1 MSRIVVTGATG
12 RLGANVVKRLS
23 QAGHEIVAC
32 LLRGDGQEPKLDGLA
47 IQKAYVDILD
57 TDGMARAIR
66 GADAVVHSAAV
77 MENVMNKMAPGK
89 FFDINVKGAFNVLE
103 GVRQSG
109 KPTRLI
115 CLSST
120 SVYDVFTSSRKPIK
134 ENQERKPLS
143 LYGMNKILIEEQVRQ
158 YGWQYDVPFTLI
170 RPNYIVA
177 GAEVLDVFT
186 CGTVLNLLSEFALQ
200 KKTQLYTPKAPT
212 GWLAA
217 KGTLEAHKNDLCI
230 PRCPGGK
237 SWRWHM
243 TDVRDTVRL
252 IEICLTHDHAV
263 GQTFNVAA
271 ADPCDWPAVVS
282 YIAERTR
289 RNIVEVKIPNLWQFC
304 FDQSATK
311 EKLGFVPKYDHKAV
325 IDTAVAIKNGE
336 DVGIIP
342 GEIAPLAFETKGS
355 S

>member
-1 MSRIVVTGATG
+1 MSRIVVTVATG

-23 QAGHEIVAC
+23 ESGHEVAAC
-32 LLRGDGQEPKLDGLA
+32 MLRGDGQEPKLDGLA
-47 IQKAYVDILD
+47 VQKVYVDILD
-57 TDGMARAIR
+57 TEGMARAIR

-77 MENVMNKMAPGK
+77 MENVMGKMAPAK

-109 KPTRLI
+109 KATRLI

-158 YGWQYDVPFTLI
+158 YHWQYDIPFTLI

-177 GAEVLDVFT
+177 GPEVLNVFT
-186 CGTVLNLLSEFALQ
+186 CGVVLEMLTTFGHQ
-200 KKTQLYTPKAPT
+200 KKTQLYCESDPEGWKKARPV
-212 GWLAA
+212 
-217 KGTLEAHKNDLCI
+217 LEENKNELCV
-230 PRCPGGK
+230 PRCPGGQ

-243 TDVRDTVRL
+243 TDVRDAVAL
-252 IEICLTHDHAV
+252 IEVCLTNAI

-271 ADPCDWPAVVS
+271 ADPCDWPKVVP
-282 YIAERTR
+282 YIAECTGRKV
-289 RNIVEVKIPNLWQFC
+289 VEVEIPNLWQFC
-304 FDQSATK
+304 FDQSGSK
-311 EKLGFVPKYDHKAV
+311 KKLGFVSGYNHKDIV
-325 IDTAVAIKNGE
+325 DTACAMSKGQE
-336 DVGIIP
+336 VGIIP
-342 GEIAPLAFETKGS
+342 GEIAPLAFEGKGGA
-355 S
+355 